1 MTIGILKETKVKE
14 YRVALDDSQVARL
27 VSAGIKVFVEKDAG
41 NGVGIADEDYIK
53 AGATV
58 LDEPEELIS
67 ASKVVIKVKEPTI
80 EECKLLKPNQ
90 VLFCYL
96 HLAAFPEQTRLLCE
110 SGVTAVGYETVC
122 TSDGQLP
129 LLKPMSQIAG
139 RLAVQNVVHFLQ
151 KHEGGRAC
159 LCRELGELREGRFDN
174 WWGYSGENAA
184 SIGGLGLK

>member
-27 VSAGIKVFVEKDAG
+27 VSAGIKVLWKDAG

-80 EECKLLKPNQ
+80 EECKLVKPNQ

-96 HLAAFPEQTRLLCE
+96 HLAAFSEQTRF
-110 SGVTAVGYETVC
+110 SV
-122 TSDGQLP
+122 
-129 LLKPMSQIAG
+129 
-139 RLAVQNVVHFLQ
+139 N
-151 KHEGGRAC
+151 
-159 LCRELGELREGRFDN
+159 LG
-174 WWGYSGENAA
+174 
-184 SIGGLGLK
+184 

>member
-27 VSAGIKVFVEKDAG
+27 VSVGIKVLVEKDAG
-41 NGVGIADEDYIK
+41 NGVGIADEDYVK

-58 LDEPEELIS
+58 LDDPEELIS

-80 EECKLLKPNQ
+80 EECKLLKPHQ

-110 SGVTAVGYETVC
+110 SGVTAVGYETVS

-139 RLAVQNVVHFLQ
+139 RLAVQNAVHFLQ
-151 KHEGGRAC
+151 KHEGGRGV
-159 LCRELGELREGRFDN
+159 LMSGVGGVERGERF
-174 WWGYSGENAA
+174 
-184 SIGGLGLK
+184 

>member
-80 EECKLLKPNQ
+80 EECKLLNPIKCCFAIYIWQHFQN
-90 VLFCYL
+90 
-96 HLAAFPEQTRLLCE
+96 
-110 SGVTAVGYETVC
+110 
-122 TSDGQLP
+122 
-129 LLKPMSQIAG
+129 
-139 RLAVQNVVHFLQ
+139 RLAYSVN
-151 KHEGGRAC
+151 
-159 LCRELGELREGRFDN
+159 LG
-174 WWGYSGENAA
+174 
-184 SIGGLGLK
+184 